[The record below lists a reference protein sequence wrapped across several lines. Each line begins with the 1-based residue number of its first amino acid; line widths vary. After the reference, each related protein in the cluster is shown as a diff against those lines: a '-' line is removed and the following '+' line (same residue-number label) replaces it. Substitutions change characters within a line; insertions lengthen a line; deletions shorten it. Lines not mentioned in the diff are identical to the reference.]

1 MRSIPRA
8 RKGSGEEE
16 KHFSLAAHAHYTPV
30 HAGRGAVLMHVVNDR
45 SVDGDGDGDGDGSG
59 GDGAIKTIDLV
70 RKAPFTE

>member
-30 HAGRGAVLMHVVNDR
+30 RAGRGAVLMHVVNDR
-45 SVDGDGDGDGDGSG
+45 SVDGG
-59 GDGAIKTIDLV
+59 GAIKTIDLV

>member
-8 RKGSGEEE
+8 GKGSGEE

-30 HAGRGAVLMHVVNDR
+30 RAGRGAVLMHVVNDR
-45 SVDGDGDGDGDGSG
+45 SVDGDSG
-59 GDGAIKTIDLV
+59 GGGAIKTIDLV